1 VFVER
6 KAERIEIPM
15 RAPKE
20 TPAGEPAF
28 AEVSVDG
35 GKKSRWPLGDQWSS
49 VTVELPYT
57 PAIVQGRRINIRA
70 GHVRVLPD
78 ARTVGVQVGEPR
90 VLER

>member
-1 VFVER
+1 MFVER
-6 KAERIEIPM
+6 TAERVEIPM

-35 GKKSRWPLGDQWSS
+35 GKKVRWPLGDQWTS
-49 VTVELPYT
+49 VTVALPYT
-57 PAIVQGRRINIRA
+57 PAIVQGRRINIRP

-90 VLER
+90 VLPR